1 MRIHETFP
9 PHQMAGKLYLTSC
22 TSSSCQS
29 LHNLL
34 SSEAMAAT
42 HFSHLQREIL
52 GLTRLGFPEVQR
64 RLKSY
69 VLPTFQ
75 SWKPYDI
82 PPLFGKLFFK
92 DQFALVVFK

>member
-1 MRIHETFP
+1 MRLARHIKWRES
-9 PHQMAGKLYLTSC
+9 YTSQVVLSAPVSHC
-22 TSSSCQS
+22 TISCVK
-29 LHNLL
+29 
-34 SSEAMAAT
+34 SSEAMAAA

-52 GLTRLGFPEVQR
+52 GLTRLGFPEVRR

-75 SWKPYDI
+75 SRKPYDI